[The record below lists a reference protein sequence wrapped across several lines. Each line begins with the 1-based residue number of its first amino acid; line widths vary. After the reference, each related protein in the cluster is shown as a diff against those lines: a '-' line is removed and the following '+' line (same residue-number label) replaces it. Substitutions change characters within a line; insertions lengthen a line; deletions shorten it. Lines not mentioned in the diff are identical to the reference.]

1 MARKS
6 WDKDIVVIRGGLV
19 GTEVALFLAQCDK
32 KLKRK
37 AQMSQT
43 GLLSSHCLISELFNS
58 SLGFKPVDENSPPP
72 DMKAKGGMGSL
83 FPFEFR
89 LSFFCKGGNALLK
102 VLGKNDSSGQC
113 RFQPQTLFQPQAHPS
128 YHGLFCGSHG

>member
-43 GLLSSHCLISELFNS
+43 GLLSFHCLVSEIFNS
-58 SLGFKPVDENSPPP
+58 SLEFKPVNEKCPP
-72 DMKAKGGMGSL
+72 D
-83 FPFEFR
+83 PI
-89 LSFFCKGGNALLK
+89 
-102 VLGKNDSSGQC
+102 
-113 RFQPQTLFQPQAHPS
+113 
-128 YHGLFCGSHG
+128 